1 MNLGSLSGR
10 RSVSPTSSRTAS
22 PVPRIARQTAE
33 DVLIKDDKGLRR
45 YAAIIDRALGT
56 WETAPEE
63 WADYIAFLSRLLK
76 AIQSHGKD
84 ISTLP
89 HSTGVASKLA
99 QCLNPALPS
108 GVHQKALE
116 VYAYIFATF
125 GREYVSEHLHDFMP
139 GLSGVL
145 SFASL
150 STRPGLY
157 DLLQNYI
164 VRLDPNVLRPILK
177 SLVLSI
183 LPALEDETSEDF
195 EQALSILS
203 KLERVFSSHQDEG
216 HQPSESGGYF
226 WQCLFLA
233 TITSPSRRQGAL
245 NYLSRH
251 LPNFGGIKSSQ
262 PSNGD
267 HTTRLSPIA
276 EAALMPESGLL
287 IRAFACGLSDA
298 QPLILRGFLDLLVTH
313 LPLSSLVLQER
324 VSQSDFDRLTTAALN
339 VLLRRDMSLNR
350 RVWSWLLGPEPKE
363 KPSVSPATERNEA
376 FQSDDSQQ
384 FHHFRKFGQ
393 ATVERCLK
401 GMLEHNDVRPIEKA
415 RPFRIC
421 LSLMDRW
428 EIGGVLVPRL
438 FLPAIRSVYFYSN
451 KATREESADAVK
463 SASLFFDGTESRLIW
478 SELFKV
484 VRDAT
489 EGQESSRDNVKFFI
503 WVLQNF
509 NVKEEE
515 MITVHMPLIAGYLLE
530 WLVSSSDTDSEQL
543 CNITDCA
550 MILLEPV
557 PARSFVLSS
566 KQSNGSPAPG
576 TAKVNLRR
584 TIRQYY
590 EGLNPDGKSKLPSPS
605 QLADVLVQHIF
616 SILSEHMI
624 DRPDV
629 FAKGVQIATNLLPKL
644 PENQT
649 LPVQALVQ
657 GLCSHAGLTM
667 ERNIE
672 FLSVSSVITLLISL
686 TSHRSDVKDV
696 KQQLEPLETALLGQL
711 WHYLSP
717 TRAKHH
723 VEAVKL
729 IWQLDDLAKP
739 SSTVKA
745 GLNELMQKSSSGT
758 SLSDT
763 QRLECIWRFTTL
775 WAHTLPYQPSGPKQ
789 DNRGLVRRASAVST
803 NPDSWT
809 RRQEILSG
817 PLLLALDILS
827 DSRIAAQSV
836 ISNLLVSPG
845 SMGLVFQ
852 ILFAQLMAILDDK
865 KKTVQPHL
873 ATEER
878 NLRQQTRELGYL
890 LGHVEAILKL
900 GDETM
905 WQGLDEMRLTEN
917 AGFNDSDAVTW
928 LTTHCIQLLGKHTT
942 SPALNEHAVSILR
955 ALMSGP
961 HPIKLRVKTLELE
974 DLLLGKIRA
983 SLSLEQNVSQASL
996 LNLAAL
1002 SMGLR
1007 QLHTQSPDAGTS
1019 RRKFSLNSGRRSNT
1033 APREEQAALQD
1044 NGPYK
1049 PPSQLLEALR
1059 DGFASPSTRTHM
1071 DAWLDF
1077 LAASLPFFGDM
1088 LLTNLIPLVDTFCD
1102 QLRHT
1107 LGELQAV
1114 SDKGADSEAFSPDMT
1129 ILKLLEG
1136 LNMLLAESHDQV
1148 EEEDSEPQRKASEGS
1163 QSVLGSMASSA
1174 FKSQATIPSRTAK
1187 ANSRLTVIL
1196 AFQDAIRICVNIWM
1210 WSARGPE
1217 NEVSDRF
1224 NAATTSYYAHR
1235 LRNRTRSMLEQI
1247 FAVEP
1252 LESLEVVMTMWSQA
1266 SSPSESSAVLSLLH
1280 VLAVSRPKSVV
1291 PAILDALCNRTHA
1304 NHMSPSRQSSLTS
1317 DLSAADVVAFF
1328 TAYLETVEDDATDEI
1343 WPDCTAFMRDVLSNP
1358 LPFRQI
1364 LPALLWVTLILAEK
1378 LDNTNFGDQRKM
1390 RRELGDNFS
1399 RLLSATFAA
1408 SPFSSYIENNAQSS
1422 VDASETELS
1431 TGRQNMDVVVILK
1444 HVVAKVESILD
1455 SVDRITNVI
1464 NTISSSLISP
1474 AFHAKGFPNTVTP
1487 DLLSLL
1493 VRMTRKAPTAKS
1505 WRRDV
1510 LDAFN
1515 NPRFL
1520 ESPANVTEQYWYPV
1534 LQQWSQGDK
1543 ERVHELL
1550 SRLAPPSS
1558 AGIMFGVGA
1567 AAARLKADSETQ
1579 FILRRL
1585 CLLLLASPADSY
1597 AAHMQQMEEKLAE
1610 LFEASTS
1617 SSPSSTIKAE
1627 LFMLCR
1633 ALIISTS
1640 PVNFAPL
1647 WPLLNDQLQSAFASL
1662 APRDGRNTGFT
1673 NLTLLQAGKVLDLL
1687 VALGPDEFQLHEW
1700 LYVTDT
1706 TDAVYHPPGWTPA
1719 ALADQLAEHL
1729 SLEAGED
1736 ALPTPTLTPQ
1746 TLLEGQPRVLFGA
1759 NLSYDKEDIKAMA
1772 PDDFAKSIMRP
1783 FLSQLSINAYEST
1796 YGIDS
1801 PDPALYRRSLL
1812 EDLLDSSTLVDQE
1825 R

>member
-1 MNLGSLSGR
+1 MKITDNR
-10 RSVSPTSSRTAS
+10 A
-22 PVPRIARQTAE
+22 
-33 DVLIKDDKGLRR
+33 VLIKDDKGLRR
-45 YAAIIDRALGT
+45 YAAIIDRALST

-76 AIQSHGKD
+76 AVQSHGKD
-84 ISTLP
+84 TSTLP
-89 HSTGVASKLA
+89 HSSGIASKLA

-125 GREYVSEHLHDFMP
+125 GREYVSEHLHDFLP

-157 DLLQNYI
+157 DLLQNYV
-164 VRLDPNVLRPILK
+164 VRLDPNVLRPVLK

-195 EQALSILS
+195 EQAISILS
-203 KLERVFSSHQDEG
+203 KLERVFGSHQDRQ
-216 HQPSESGGYF
+216 HQPSENDGYF

-233 TITSPSRRQGAL
+233 IITSPSRRQGAL

-251 LPNFGGIKSSQ
+251 LPSFGGVKSSQ
-262 PSNGD
+262 SSNGN
-267 HTTRLSPIA
+267 HSTSLSSTA
-276 EAALMPESGLL
+276 EAALVPESGLL
-287 IRAFACGLSDA
+287 IRAFACGLSDT
-298 QPLILRGFLDLLVTH
+298 QPLIQRGFLDLLVTH
-313 LPLSSLVLQER
+313 LPLASPVLQER
-324 VSQSDFDRLTTAALN
+324 VGQSDFDRLTTAAMN

-363 KPSVSPATERNEA
+363 KGSMSPATERNEPI
-376 FQSDDSQQ
+376 QSDDSQQ

-401 GMLEHNDVRPIEKA
+401 GMLGRQDVRPVEKA

-438 FLPAIRSVYFYSN
+438 FLPAMRSVYAYSN
-451 KATREESADAVK
+451 KASREESADAIK

-478 SELFKV
+478 SELLKV

-489 EGQESSRDNVKFFI
+489 EGQQTSHDSVNFFK

-509 NVKEEE
+509 NVREEE

-530 WLVSSSDTDSEQL
+530 FIKSSSTSDSQKL
-543 CNITDCA
+543 SDLTDCA
-550 MILLEPV
+550 MVLLEPV
-557 PARSFVLSS
+557 PPRSFALSNN
-566 KQSNGSPAPG
+566 QANGGSPANIP
-576 TAKVNLRR
+576 TPNLRR
-584 TIRQYY
+584 TVKQYY
-590 EGLNPDGKSKLPSPS
+590 EGLTSESKSGLPSPPE
-605 QLADVLVQHIF
+605 LADILVQNVF
-616 SILSEHMI
+616 SILSKQMI
-624 DRPDV
+624 DKPDV
-629 FAKGVQIATNLLPKL
+629 FAKGVQITSNLLSKL
-644 PENQT
+644 PEQQS
-649 LPVQALVQ
+649 LPVEALMQ
-657 GLCSHAGLTM
+657 GLCANAALSAGQPLQFSSIT
-667 ERNIE
+667 
-672 FLSVSSVITLLISL
+672 SVVNLL
-686 TSHRSDVKDV
+686 TSLASRSSDMEDVR
-696 KQQLEPLETALLGQL
+696 QQLEVLESSLLEQL
-711 WHYLSP
+711 WNYLSP
-717 TRAKHH
+717 TRVKHH
-723 VEAVKL
+723 VEAVRL
-729 IWQLDDLAKP
+729 IWQLDELVKP
-739 SSTVKA
+739 GSTVKA
-745 GLNELMQKSSSGT
+745 GLSELMQKSSSPT
-758 SLSDT
+758 SISDNE
-763 QRLECIWRFTTL
+763 RMECIWRFTTL
-775 WAHTLPYQPSGPKQ
+775 WAHTLPFQPSASKQ
-789 DNRGLVRRASAVST
+789 EGRGLSRRGSAVST
-803 NPDSWT
+803 HADSWP
-809 RRQEILSG
+809 RRQDILSG
-817 PLLLALDILS
+817 PLLLSLDILS
-827 DSRIAAQSV
+827 DPKVAAQSV
-836 ISNLLVSPG
+836 VSNLLVSPG

-852 ILFAQLMAILDDK
+852 ILFAQLVVLLDDK
-865 KKTVQPHL
+865 KKVNQPHP
-873 ATEER
+873 ATVAR
-878 NLRQQTRELGYL
+878 NVKQRNRELEYL

-900 GDETM
+900 DDEMM
-905 WQGLDEMRLTEN
+905 WQGLDEMRLPQSS
-917 AGFNDSDAVTW
+917 GYNDSDAVTW
-928 LTTHCIQLLGKHTT
+928 LATHCVQLLGKNET
-942 SPALNEHAVSILR
+942 SPTLNEHAVSILHS
-955 ALMSGP
+955 LLSGP
-961 HPIKLRVKTLELE
+961 YPIKLRVKTLELE

-983 SLSLEQNVSQASL
+983 SLSLDQNVSQTSL
-996 LNLAAL
+996 LDLAILA
-1002 SMGLR
+1002 MGLR
-1007 QLHTQSPDAGTS
+1007 QLHTPNPDSGAS
-1019 RRKFSLNSGRRSNT
+1019 RRKFSLSSGRRPSV

-1044 NGPYK
+1044 HGPYK

-1059 DGFASPSTRTHM
+1059 DGFASLSIRTHM

-1107 LGELQAV
+1107 LEQLKAV
-1114 SDKGADSEAFSPDMT
+1114 SDKVADSQAFSPDIT

-1136 LNMLLAESHDQV
+1136 LNMLLAESHDQI
-1148 EEEDSEPQRKASEGS
+1148 EEEDLEPQRKASEGAH
-1163 QSVLGSMASSA
+1163 SVLGSIASSA
-1174 FKSQATIPSRTAK
+1174 FKSQAPAPSRTAK

-1217 NEVSDRF
+1217 NEVSDRY
-1224 NAATTSYYAHR
+1224 NGATTSYYAHR
-1235 LRNRTRSMLEQI
+1235 LRNRTRSMLEQV

-1266 SSPSESSAVLSLLH
+1266 PTASEGSAVLSLLH

-1291 PAILDALCNRTHA
+1291 PAILDALCNRTQA
-1304 NHMSPSRQSSLTS
+1304 NHMSPSLQSSLTS
-1317 DLSAADVVAFF
+1317 DLSASDVVAFF

-1378 LDNTNFGDQRKM
+1378 LDNTNYGDQRKM

-1408 SPFSSYIENNAQSS
+1408 SPFSSYIEQNAQSGTDTLETDLS
-1422 VDASETELS
+1422 V
-1431 TGRQNMDVVVILK
+1431 GRRNMDIVVILK
-1444 HVVAKVESILD
+1444 HIVAKIESILD
-1455 SVDRITNVI
+1455 SVDRITSVI
-1464 NTISSSLISP
+1464 NTISTSLISP
-1474 AFHAKGFPNTVTP
+1474 AFHAKAFPGTITP

-1515 NPRFL
+1515 SPRFL
-1520 ESPANVTEQYWYPV
+1520 DSHADVAERYWFPV

-1543 ERVHELL
+1543 ERVNELL

-1585 CLLLLASPADSY
+1585 CLLLLASPPDSY
-1597 AAHMQQMEEKLAE
+1597 AAHMQQIEEKLAE

-1627 LFMLCR
+1627 LFMLYR
-1633 ALIISTS
+1633 ALILSSS

-1662 APRDGRNTGFT
+1662 APSDGRNTGFT
-1673 NLTLLQAGKVLDLL
+1673 NLTLLQAGKLLDLL

-1729 SLEAGED
+1729 SLEAGAD
-1736 ALPTPTLTPQ
+1736 SLPTPTSPAQNLA
-1746 TLLEGQPRVLFGA
+1746 EGQPRVLFGA
-1759 NLSYDKEDIKAMA
+1759 DMNYDKEDIKAMA
-1772 PDDFAKSIMRP
+1772 TEDFAKAVMRP

-1796 YGIDS
+1796 YSIES
-1801 PDPALYRRSLL
+1801 PDPASYRRSLL
-1812 EDLLDSSTLVDQE
+1812 EDVLDSSTLVDQE